1 MHVLTFMIETV
12 SHLLQLRFFYHSD
25 GYGKN
30 ESCDIPKQVES
41 SSSYIALLLS
51 GMESASL
58 LGWKILNGR
67 HGYEEGNS
75 KGDEVLVNTKKWMN
89 LCIAQATERAR
100 SSCEWSYTPKESQNH
115 FLNS

>member
-1 MHVLTFMIETV
+1 MQVQITSSPV
-12 SHLLQLRFFYHSD
+12 SHLLQLRYFYHSD

-41 SSSYIALLLS
+41 RSSYIALLLS
-51 GMESASL
+51 GMESAIL

-75 KGDEVLVNTKKWMN
+75 KGDEGLVNIKKWMK
-89 LCIAQATERAR
+89 LCIQRELDHPVSGVILQKKAR
-100 SSCEWSYTPKESQNH
+100 II
-115 FLNS
+115 